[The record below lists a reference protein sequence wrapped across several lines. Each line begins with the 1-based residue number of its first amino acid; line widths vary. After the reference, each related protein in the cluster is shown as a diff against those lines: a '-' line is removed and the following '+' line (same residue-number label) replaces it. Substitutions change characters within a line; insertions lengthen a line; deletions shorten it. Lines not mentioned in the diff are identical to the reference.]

1 MYQSWKDSLN
11 LQDILEKLA
20 AQKAGLPT
28 PTPTPAIITATTY
41 AKSDI
46 SRASKVL
53 ARLQRLEA
61 GREVAYIT
69 HPVKECS
76 ERQ

>member
-1 MYQSWKDSLN
+1 MYKSFAGSVSL
-11 LQDILEKLA
+11 QEIREKLA
-20 AQKAGLPT
+20 AKKAGI
-28 PTPTPAIITATTY
+28 PAPISIPITTTY

-53 ARLQRLEA
+53 ARLQSLEA

-69 HPVKECS
+69 HPATECN
-76 ERQ
+76 E